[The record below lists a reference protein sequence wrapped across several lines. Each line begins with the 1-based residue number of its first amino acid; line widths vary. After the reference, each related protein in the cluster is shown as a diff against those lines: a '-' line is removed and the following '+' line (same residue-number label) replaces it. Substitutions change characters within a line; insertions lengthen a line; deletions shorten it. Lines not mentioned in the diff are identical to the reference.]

1 MDSGFNGDVFRAIQA
16 LAVAG
21 KPFDT
26 ITVFEQLEQA
36 GKVGQGD
43 ELTRLNDIAN
53 YVPSAANLRRYA
65 EILHEKHQSRSLS
78 KAAMEIAELATAP
91 GKPAEQIDAAQMIL
105 AKLATVKSK
114 REPQH
119 INQSLAQ
126 YLSLLTDLSEG
137 KNPAIS
143 TGISGLDRILNG
155 GMRRGEMMV
164 IGARPKHGKAQPLD
178 AKILTLGGWASMG
191 TLKVGDALASV
202 DGNASVVTGVFP
214 QGKKPVFRVEFTDG
228 RSTECCDEHLW
239 RVYHRQWAKPKVLST
254 ADIRALMARPT
265 MAGRLWIDSPNGEF
279 GCSDSLP
286 LDPWLLGALLGDGDM
301 TQTVIRF
308 SKNEEQILAMV
319 RNALPESVGM
329 VHAGGC
335 DWRLSKKS
343 GGKGG
348 VDSNPLTAAIRR
360 LGLAGCKSEDK
371 FIPSIYMASDRASR
385 LGVLRG
391 LMDTDGWVEK
401 DGSVKFQSSSLQL
414 ARDVQTLARSLGY
427 WCFMRSR
434 DTGYKKDGVFHPCLP
449 AYCLAISGE
458 GIDELFSFDGKRERV
473 AGRVKFREIVFKSI
487 EMVREAECQCISV
500 SHESRLYVTDDYVV
514 THNTAVSLQMA
525 RNMARDYTVLFI
537 SQEMPV
543 MQLMHRHTAAMGSV
557 DLGRILRADATDTGM
572 WERVTEAAEKLG
584 RLNLIHDDQSAQS
597 LMDIRRK
604 AMQVKRQHG
613 LDVLFVDFL
622 QLMQGAGEDNRN
634 RELDVI
640 SNGLKALALD
650 LQIAVVVLSQMSRK
664 ADETYHHPTMTYLR
678 DSGAIEAAADQI
690 ALLFTDHAHPM
701 STKADNFSG
710 YSQLEIVAHRNG
722 GTGLVPL
729 HFLGKYQQIGDWDLP
744 IPTRAI
750 GGKTSRG
757 MD

>member
-1 MDSGFNGDVFRAIQA
+1 MKRDEFTIPTHSAEAESSVLGALMLDNEAIHRVPGLSADWFYAGFNADVFRAIQA

-36 GKVGQGD
+36 GKAGQGD
-43 ELTRLNDIAN
+43 EFSRLTQIAS

-65 EILHEKHQSRSLS
+65 EILHDKHQSRSLA

-114 REPQH
+114 RDPQH

-164 IGARPKHGKAQPLD
+164 IGARPKHGK
-178 AKILTLGGWASMG
+178 
-191 TLKVGDALASV
+191 
-202 DGNASVVTGVFP
+202 
-214 QGKKPVFRVEFTDG
+214 
-228 RSTECCDEHLW
+228 
-239 RVYHRQWAKPKVLST
+239 
-254 ADIRALMARPT
+254 
-265 MAGRLWIDSPNGEF
+265 
-279 GCSDSLP
+279 
-286 LDPWLLGALLGDGDM
+286 
-301 TQTVIRF
+301 
-308 SKNEEQILAMV
+308 
-319 RNALPESVGM
+319 
-329 VHAGGC
+329 
-335 DWRLSKKS
+335 
-343 GGKGG
+343 
-348 VDSNPLTAAIRR
+348 
-360 LGLAGCKSEDK
+360 
-371 FIPSIYMASDRASR
+371 
-385 LGVLRG
+385 
-391 LMDTDGWVEK
+391 
-401 DGSVKFQSSSLQL
+401 
-414 ARDVQTLARSLGY
+414 
-427 WCFMRSR
+427 
-434 DTGYKKDGVFHPCLP
+434 
-449 AYCLAISGE
+449 
-458 GIDELFSFDGKRERV
+458 
-473 AGRVKFREIVFKSI
+473 
-487 EMVREAECQCISV
+487 
-500 SHESRLYVTDDYVV
+500 
-514 THNTAVSLQMA
+514 TAVSLQMA

-584 RLNLIHDDQSAQS
+584 RLNLVHDDQSAQS

-701 STKADNFSG
+701 SAKADNFAG

-729 HFLGKYQQIGDWDLP
+729 HFVGKYQQIGDWDLP